1 MSNTVNPDTLAVKLA
16 VPLVIGG
23 AIGAIT
29 KTHEPEEEAPF
40 KERLVFDLVFS
51 TITTVLS
58 ALAVQATVSWINK
71 NRR

>member
-1 MSNTVNPDTLAVKLA
+1 MSTTVNPDTLVVKLA

-23 AIGAIT
+23 AVGAIT

-40 KERLVFDLVFS
+40 KERIVFDLVVS
-51 TITTVLS
+51 TIVTVVS
-58 ALAVQATVSWINK
+58 SLAVQATVSWMNK

>member
-1 MSNTVNPDTLAVKLA
+1 MSTTVNPDTLVVKLA

-23 AIGAIT
+23 AVGAIT

-40 KERLVFDLVFS
+40 KERLVFDLVVS
-51 TITTVLS
+51 TIVTVVS
-58 ALAVQATVSWINK
+58 SVAVQATVSWMNK

>member
-1 MSNTVNPDTLAVKLA
+1 MSTTVNPDTLVVKLA

-23 AIGAIT
+23 AVGAIT

-40 KERLVFDLVFS
+40 KERLVFDLVVS
-51 TITTVLS
+51 TIVTVVS
-58 ALAVQATVSWINK
+58 SLAVQATVSWMNK

>member
-1 MSNTVNPDTLAVKLA
+1 MSTTVNPDTLVVKLA

-23 AIGAIT
+23 AVGAIT

-40 KERLVFDLVFS
+40 KERFAFNLIVS
-51 TITTVLS
+51 TIVTVVS
-58 ALAVQATVSWINK
+58 SLAVQATVSWMNK

>member
-23 AIGAIT
+23 VLGAIT

-51 TITTVLS
+51 TISTVLS
-58 ALAVQATVSWINK
+58 AFAVQAAVSWMNK

>member
-1 MSNTVNPDTLAVKLA
+1 MSTTVNPDTLVVKLA

-23 AIGAIT
+23 AVGAIT

-40 KERLVFDLVFS
+40 KERFVFDLVVS
-51 TITTVLS
+51 TIVTVVS
-58 ALAVQATVSWINK
+58 SLAVQATVSWMNK

>member
-1 MSNTVNPDTLAVKLA
+1 MSNTVNPDTLVVKLA

-23 AIGAIT
+23 AVGAVT

-40 KERLVFDLVFS
+40 KERLVFDLVVS
-51 TITTVLS
+51 TIVTVLS
-58 ALAVQATVSWINK
+58 SLAVQATVSWMNK

>member
-1 MSNTVNPDTLAVKLA
+1 MSTTVNPDTLVVKLA

-23 AIGAIT
+23 VLGAIT
-29 KTHEPEEEAPF
+29 KTNEPEEEAPF

-51 TITTVLS
+51 TISTVLS

>member
-1 MSNTVNPDTLAVKLA
+1 MPKTVNVDTAIVKFA
-16 VPLVIGG
+16 VPFAIGG
-23 AIGAIT
+23 VLGAIT

>member
-1 MSNTVNPDTLAVKLA
+1 MPKTVNPDTLVVELA

-51 TITTVLS
+51 TIATVLS
-58 ALAVQATVSWINK
+58 AFAVQASVSWINK

>member
-1 MSNTVNPDTLAVKLA
+1 MSTIVNPDTIVVKLA

-23 AIGAIT
+23 AVGAIT

-40 KERLVFDLVFS
+40 KERLVFDLVVS
-51 TITTVLS
+51 TIVTVVS
-58 ALAVQATVSWINK
+58 SLAVQATVSWMNK